1 MLQPPPKM
9 FAPASKRDRTR
20 YCEFHEDHGHDTNNC
35 IDLRKEIE
43 ACIRKGRMAHLAIG
57 AKIHNNT
64 QGNQSAGTKDTRDQQ
79 TEWNRKA
86 DTDAKTKNEIHMIRV
101 VDACAKRSRFSF
113 PNITFSKDD
122 PIPEHCTGEDPLII
136 SADIGTT
143 QVHRIYVDE
152 GEISWPLGLITLPIT
167 LYDYRDDVS
176 KTVMIKFMIVRAPSP
191 YNIILGRLGLMQ
203 FGAVASTLHALMK
216 FQTEKGIAIVRGE
229 KSQLNICNHIS
240 RKRDRPEETDSIE
253 DTEHVVINSAYPDQS
268 VAIAASLPKMLKKQL
283 HELLCSSKDVFAWT
297 PADMT
302 GIPRE
307 LAEHKLNIHPRT
319 FPVWQK
325 KRVIAKERSEAV
337 TTEVSKLVEA
347 RILKAVFFP
356 K

>member
-1 MLQPPPKM
+1 MLRPPPKM

-20 YCEFHEDHGHDTNNC
+20 YCEFHEDHGHDTNDC

-43 ACIRKGRMAHLAIG
+43 ACIRKGHMAHLARG

-79 TEWNRKA
+79 TGWNRKA
-86 DTDAKTKNEIHMIRV
+86 DTDARTKNEIHMIRV

-122 PIPEHCTGEDPLII
+122 PILEHCTVEDPLII
-136 SADIGTT
+136 SEDIGTT
-143 QVHRIYVDE
+143 QVHKIYVDGGSSTKIMYE
-152 GEISWPLGLITLPIT
+152 HCFEQLKSEERKGIEPPTAPLIGFAGEISWPLGLITLPIT
-167 LYDYRDDVS
+167 LYDYHGDVS
-176 KTVMIKFMIVRAPSP
+176 KTVMINFMIIRAPSP
-191 YNIILGRLGLMQ
+191 YNIILGCPSLMQ
-203 FGAVASTLHALMK
+203 FGAVASTLHALIK
-216 FQTEKGIAIVRGE
+216 FQTEKGIAIVR
-229 KSQLNICNHIS
+229 
-240 RKRDRPEETDSIE
+240 
-253 DTEHVVINSAYPDQS
+253 DQT
-268 VAIAASLPKMLKKQL
+268 VTIAASLPKMLKKQL

-319 FPVWQK
+319 FRVWQK

-337 TTEVSKLVEA
+337 TAKVSKLVEA
-347 RILKAVFFP
+347 
-356 K
+356 